1 MAWGRVSWAGA
12 GLGDVASHP
21 VPGGSLRVE
30 GARDGLGNGVWGQ
43 RCGVEVPEKAEGQE
57 RLHPVGRGVS
67 PDLALV
73 LGQKPVKDS

>member
-12 GLGDVASHP
+12 GLGDP
-21 VPGGSLRVE
+21 VPGCSPRVE
-30 GARDGLGNGVWGQ
+30 GAWDGLGNGVWGQ

-57 RLHPVGRGVS
+57 RLHPVRRGLS
-67 PDLALV
+67 PALAGV